1 MKKIFNKKSLA
12 PAIGLLIVGLIAAGL
27 IIFSFVVNN
36 NIASKKTISAT
47 APSFA
52 NRINDGDTSKA

>member
-1 MKKIFNKKSLA
+1 MKKLINRKSLA
-12 PAIGLLIVGLIAAGL
+12 PAIGLLIVVLIAAGL

-36 NIASKKTISAT
+36 NIAVKKTISAT

-52 NRINDGDTSKA
+52 DRLNDGNTEKA